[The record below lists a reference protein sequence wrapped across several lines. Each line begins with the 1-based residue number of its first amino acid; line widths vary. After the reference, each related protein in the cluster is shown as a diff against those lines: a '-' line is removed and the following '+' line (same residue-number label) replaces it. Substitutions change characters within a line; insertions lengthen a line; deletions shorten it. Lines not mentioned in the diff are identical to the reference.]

1 MKKRV
6 LSLLLVCS
14 MILSMFAGLSV
25 TAFAADAEDGQSAEV
40 SAPAAEEPGTPEENG
55 EPAEE
60 DQTEEPAAPMDVSTY
75 AVSDFIVDDGVI
87 TSYNGD
93 GGDVA

>member
-25 TAFAADAEDGQSAEV
+25 TAFAADPEDGQSAEV
-40 SAPAAEEPGTPEENG
+40 SAPAAEETG
-55 EPAEE
+55 EPE
-60 DQTEEPAAPMDVSTY
+60 
-75 AVSDFIVDDGVI
+75 
-87 TSYNGD
+87 
-93 GGDVA
+93 

>member
-25 TAFAADAEDGQSAEV
+25 TAFAADAE
-40 SAPAAEEPGTPEENG
+40 
-55 EPAEE
+55 
-60 DQTEEPAAPMDVSTY
+60 
-75 AVSDFIVDDGVI
+75 SDFIMDDTDPGLI
-87 TSYNGD
+87 SMYNGD
-93 GGDVA
+93 GGDVEIPDTIDGHVVTGIDGGDSLS